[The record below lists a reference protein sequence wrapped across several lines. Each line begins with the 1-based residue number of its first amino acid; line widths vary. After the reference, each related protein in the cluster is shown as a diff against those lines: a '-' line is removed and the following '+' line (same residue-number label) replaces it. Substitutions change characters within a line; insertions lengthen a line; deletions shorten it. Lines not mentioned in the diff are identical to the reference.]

1 MTQFVLDVR
10 LVKYLQT
17 ILVIRVQ
24 QVKLLLGSMQCVA
37 TVTKGNTN
45 LLILLMHTGAR
56 HVDWESMPKHVSL
69 VNNVQLGD
77 TTTQSAERMKL
88 KVVQSARAIPFQRQ

>member
-24 QVKLLLGSMQCVA
+24 QVKLLLGSKQYVV
-37 TVTKGNTN
+37 TVTQGNTN

-56 HVDWESMPKHVSL
+56 HVDWESMPKHVPL

-77 TTTQSAERMKL
+77 TTTQSAEHMKSQ
-88 KVVQSARAIPFQRQ
+88 VVQSVRD